1 MPVKRN
7 KKKHRRTVISDAARA
22 IWNQTH
28 GEKIA
33 LFDDGS
39 GLIVNE
45 QLAEALGEEPFIV
58 MLDLRAL
65 VDDLETPAGDEG
77 KRNTGP
83 AKVRKS
89 NSS

>member
-28 GEKIA
+28 SEKIA

-45 QLAEALGEEPFIV
+45 QLAQALGEEPFIV
-58 MLDLRAL
+58 MLDLHAL
-65 VDDLETPAGDEG
+65 VDNLETPASDKG
-77 KRNTGP
+77 KRNTRS
-83 AKVRKS
+83 AMVRKS
-89 NSS
+89 NFS